1 MSSVKNLVI
10 FASNY
15 PYGEGEPFL
24 EAELKV
30 LADKFETIYII
41 NSIDSSD
48 KKEIYFVP
56 KNVRLLSITPQKKE
70 SKLTDILSFKPVFE
84 VLLAVIKH
92 KLKPKFALFHLI
104 YGYWFESKRY
114 ESKIKQFI
122 VENKIDFKKTCF
134 YTYWCDITA
143 VTLANMH
150 QKNKAIQFVTRL
162 HGWDIYYERHSTKF
176 LPFRSH
182 IFNQAQYVAPISNDG
197 RKYIFD
203 RKLSIR
209 REKVI
214 ASHLGV
220 KKSERNILYRGTDNN
235 DVFHIVTLSHINPV
249 KSLHRLSDALCKIDN
264 YKIKWTHIGY
274 GDGTYDVNYKATLE
288 KTLALKSTID
298 YEFIGQLPKKEV
310 LDYLVENPIDVIVNC
325 STTEGIPVSL
335 MEAMAAGIPA
345 IAINVGGVP
354 EIVQEN
360 VNGFLLENTEE
371 DIVEKLKISII
382 KFIEL
387 SFEDKKHFSDASFD
401 IWEREFNDVLNYS
414 NFSKLL
420 KNEKELISTKIHC
433 QQCLIDSE
441 IYPTIVLD
449 KYGSCDIC
457 SIISTKNQKLLLK
470 KESGYINELLEDIH
484 TKKGSKEYDCILGIS
499 GGIDSSFLAIK
510 AMEWGLNP
518 LLVHVDTGWNSE
530 QAVDNIKLLLD
541 YTGFDLYTVVIDWN
555 EIQDIVR
562 SFMRAS
568 VIDIDWANELSAQ
581 ASLYKVAT
589 KFGVKHILTG
599 HQIATEGWM
608 PLNIVHYKLDLIN
621 FKAIHKRFGEI
632 KLKTYPT
639 IGVIKTYYYEKI
651 KKINFYNPLDF
662 IPYKKED
669 VKVQLINLYGY
680 RDHGQ
685 KHFENI
691 FTRFYQGYIL
701 PYKFKVDKRIFHFS
715 SLIVDGQLLKEE
727 AQKAL
732 TKNPYNDPYQYA
744 IDKEFVIKKLGFTD
758 EEFENILTSAPKN
771 HTDYPSYLN
780 VTNKV
785 RRILQIMR
793 NTR

>member
-1 MSSVKNLVI
+1 MIKNLVI

-30 LADKFETIYII
+30 LADKFEKIYII
-41 NSIDSSD
+41 NSIESTG
-48 KKEIYFVP
+48 KEEIYFVP
-56 KNVRLLSITPQKKE
+56 KNAQLLSIIPQKKE
-70 SKLTDILSFKPVFE
+70 SKIADLLSFKPVFE
-84 VLLAVIKH
+84 VLLTVFKH
-92 KLKPKFALFHLI
+92 NLKPKLGLFHLI

-114 ESKIKQFI
+114 ESKINQFI
-122 VENKIDFKKTCF
+122 AENKIDLKEICF

-162 HGWDIYYERHSTKF
+162 HGWDIYYERHSTNF

-220 KKSERNILYRGTDNN
+220 KKSDRNIFYKGTGNN

-249 KSLHRLSDALCKIDN
+249 KSLHRLSDALFQIDDL
-264 YKIKWTHIGY
+264 KIKWTHIGY
-274 GDGTYDVNYKATLE
+274 GDGTFDVKYKTTLE
-288 KTLALKSTID
+288 KTLALKSNIE
-298 YEFIGQLPKKEV
+298 YEFIGQLPKNEV
-310 LDYLVENPIDVIVNC
+310 LQYLVENPIDVIVNC

-335 MEAMAAGIPA
+335 MEAIAAGIPA

-354 EIVQEN
+354 EIVQN
-360 VNGFLLENTEE
+360 GVNGFLLDNNQEFV
-371 DIVEKLKISII
+371 VEKLKNSILR
-382 KFIEL
+382 FINL
-387 SFEDKKHFSDASFD
+387 PFESKKEFSDNAIL
-401 IWEREFNDVLNYS
+401 IWDREFSDVLNYS

-433 QQCLIDSE
+433 QQCLIDSD
-441 IYPTIVLD
+441 IYPSIVLD
-449 KYGSCDIC
+449 KYGNCDIC
-457 SIISTKNQKLLLK
+457 NIISDKNKRLLEK
-470 KESGYINELLEDIH
+470 KESGYINELLNDINQN
-484 TKKGSKEYDCILGIS
+484 KGLKEYDCILGVS
-499 GGIDSSFLAIK
+499 GGIDSSYLAIK
-510 AMEWGLNP
+510 AKEWGLNP

-555 EIQDIVR
+555 EIQDIVC

-581 ASLYKVAT
+581 ASLYKVAE

-621 FKAIHKRFGEI
+621 FKAIHKRFGER

-639 IGVIKTYYYEKI
+639 IGVVKTYYYEKI
-651 KKINFYNPLDF
+651 KKIKFYNPLDF
-662 IPYKKED
+662 IPYIKED
-669 VKVQLINLYGY
+669 VKLKLIDLYGY

-701 PYKFKVDKRIFHFS
+701 PYKFKVDKRIFHYS
-715 SLIVDGQLLKEE
+715 SLIVAGQITKEE
-727 AQKAL
+727 AL
-732 TKNPYNDPYQYA
+732 LELEKNSYKDPNQFE

-758 EEFENILTSAPKN
+758 EEFENILNAKPKN

-780 VTNKV
+780 ITNKA
-785 RRILQIMR
+785 RKLLALLR
-793 NTR
+793 NNR

>member
-1 MSSVKNLVI
+1 MTSIKNLVI

-30 LADKFETIYII
+30 LSDKFDKIYIV
-41 NSIDSSD
+41 NSIDSSQ
-48 KKEIYFVP
+48 KKQIYFVP
-56 KNVRLLSITPQKKE
+56 QNVELYSIIPEKKKSKIRDLFSFTP
-70 SKLTDILSFKPVFE
+70 IFE
-84 VLLAVIKH
+84 ILLALFKH
-92 KLKPKFALFHLI
+92 KLKPKFRLLHLI
-104 YGYWFESKRY
+104 YGYWFESKRN
-114 ESKIKQFI
+114 
-122 VENKIDFKKTCF
+122 ENKINDFILKHNIDIKDTCF

-150 QKNKAIQFVTRL
+150 HQNKEIKFVTRL
-162 HGWDIYYERHSTKF
+162 HGWDLYYERHTTNF
-176 LPFRSH
+176 LPYRSH
-182 IFNQAQYVAPISNDG
+182 IFNHAQFIAPISNDG

-203 RKLSIR
+203 RRLSIR

-220 KKSERNILYRGTDNN
+220 KKSERNIFYRGDANY

-249 KSLHRLSDALCKIDN
+249 KSLHRLSDALYKIDGI
-264 YKIKWTHIGY
+264 KIKWTHIGY
-274 GDGTYDVNYKATLE
+274 GDGKFDVEYKKTLE
-288 KTLALKSTID
+288 KTLALKSTIE
-298 YEFIGQLPKKEV
+298 YEFKGQFPKKEV
-310 LDYLVENPIDVIVNC
+310 LEYLVGNPIDVIVNC

-335 MEAMAAGIPA
+335 MEAMSAGIPA

-354 EIVQEN
+354 EIVQNE
-360 VNGFLLENTEE
+360 VNGYLIDNKEL
-371 DIVEKLKISII
+371 DIVESLKNAIL
-382 KFIEL
+382 KFIDL
-387 SFEDKKHFSDASFD
+387 NFEEKKIFSNHSIK
-401 IWEREFNDVLNYS
+401 IWEKEFNDELNYS

-420 KNEKELISTKIHC
+420 KNEKDAIVTKICC
-433 QQCLIDSE
+433 QKCLIDSF
-441 IYPTIVLD
+441 IYPSIVLD
-449 KYGSCDIC
+449 KYGVCDIC
-457 SIISTKNQKLLLK
+457 NIIIVKNRKLLQQ
-470 KESGYINELLEDIH
+470 KESGYINDLLSDIQS
-484 TKKGSKEYDCILGIS
+484 KKSNKEYDCILGIS

-510 AMEWGLNP
+510 AKEWGLNP

-581 ASLYKVAT
+581 ASLYKVAE
-589 KFGVKHILTG
+589 KFNVKHILTG

-621 FKAIHKRFGEI
+621 FKAIHNRFGER

-639 IGVIKTYYYEKI
+639 IGLVKTYYYEEI

-662 IPYKKED
+662 ISYIKED
-669 VKVQLINLYGY
+669 VKLQLIDLYGY

-691 FTRFYQGYIL
+691 FTRFYQGYLL
-701 PYKFKVDKRIFHFS
+701 PYKFKVDKRIFHYS
-715 SLIVDGQLLKEE
+715 SLIVAGQLTKEE
-727 AQKAL
+727 AQL
-732 TKNPYNDPYQYA
+732 EISKNSYKDPIQFST
-744 IDKEFVIKKLGFTD
+744 DKEFVIKKLGFT
-758 EEFENILTSAPKN
+758 EVEFENILKAAPKN

-780 VTNKV
+780 LTNKA
-785 RRILQIMR
+785 RRVIALIR
-793 NTR
+793 NTK